1 METIEKPIEE
11 KPIEEKPIEE
21 KPIEPVVSEV
31 KISKVVIGDNKY
43 LIFYKDQK
51 ELQIKIDLLVANQPT
66 EQDKI
71 LEFEQ
76 KKIEL
81 VEEIQVIDSKIDDM
95 QKSIIDKEG
104 K

>member
-11 KPIEEKPIEE
+11 KPIE
-21 KPIEPVVSEV
+21 PVVSKV